1 MENLAPRL
9 IASAGAVA
17 ALGGC
22 AAGIDALDDVDLLEG
37 QRLLSALRRLTEA
50 YGMWF
55 AAAIAGRS
63 SPDLGYSGLA
73 RKQGFVSPEALIQ
86 SVSGIT
92 KSDAVKFVQL
102 GTVMHEIA
110 ATPESLISW
119 QAPITEAVSAGALSV
134 DAADAIRRGL
144 GGLDDAVAMDDL
156 RAAAQALVGEAVSV
170 AVDELARRAREVRD
184 ELDAAGVARREKQR
198 RHLRYFTVK
207 QGTDGMVTGSYR
219 LSDEDGAL
227 MIAIRDR
234 AMSPALGGP
243 RFEAPEKSA
252 VPRDSRTPG
261 QIVADTFTGLLRI
274 GVDADHGKVFGSR
287 HPAVRVM
294 VSQGARHTRVGHGRI
309 EGLSDPVSL
318 ETVDRFECDAGTI
331 GLMFDEKGQVIDL
344 GRSQRLF
351 SERQRLALAVRDGG
365 CLFAGCVRPPSW
377 CEAHHIDEWQRDHGK
392 TDLADGVLL
401 CRLHHLLVHNNHW
414 KIYCIGGEYWLRP
427 PRDVDSSQIPIPLP
441 SKNPAMHELART

>member
-1 MENLAPRL
+1 MENLAARL
-9 IASAGAVA
+9 IASADAVA

-22 AAGIDALDDVDLLEG
+22 AADVDALDDASLLEA
-37 QRLLSALRRLTEA
+37 QRLLSALRRVTEA
-50 YGMWF
+50 YGTWV
-55 AAAIAGRS
+55 AGAIASRS

-86 SVSGIT
+86 SVSGGS
-92 KSDAVKFVQL
+92 KSDAMKFVRL
-102 GTVMHEIA
+102 GTAMNEIA
-110 ATPESLISW
+110 ASPESLVSW
-119 QAPITEAVSAGALSV
+119 QAPITEAVSAGVLSV

-144 GGLDDAVAMDDL
+144 GGLDDAVAIADL
-156 RAAAQALVGEAVSV
+156 RGAAAVLVGEAGSV
-170 AVDELARRAREVRD
+170 TVDELTRRAREARD
-184 ELDAAGVARREKQR
+184 ELDAAGIARRERDR
-198 RHLRYFTVK
+198 RDLRYFTVN
-207 QGTDGMVTGSYR
+207 QRPDGMVTGSYR

-227 MIAIRDR
+227 MVAIRDR
-234 AMSPALGGP
+234 AMSPGLGGP
-243 RFEAPEKSA
+243 RFDAQQESA

-261 QIVADTFTGLLRI
+261 QLVADTFMGLVRI
-274 GVDADHGKVFGSR
+274 GLDADPGRVFGSR
-287 HPAVRVM
+287 RPAVRVM
-294 VSQGARHTRVGHGRI
+294 VSQKARHTRVGHGRI

-331 GLMFDEKGQVIDL
+331 GLMFDERGQVIDL

-365 CLFAGCVRPPSW
+365 CLFVGCVRPPSW

-414 KIYCIGGEYWLRP
+414 KIYRTGAEYWLRP
-427 PRDVDSSQIPIPLP
+427 PCDVDPSQTPIPMP